1 MLSCWGQYGV
11 PDMLR
16 NVRDARAYIGMML
29 YVVSLTSL
37 FKIVGEREGETL

>member
-1 MLSCWGQYGV
+1 
-11 PDMLR
+11 MLR

-37 FKIVGEREGETL
+37 LVGEREGETL

>member
-1 MLSCWGQYGV
+1 
-11 PDMLR
+11 MLR
-16 NVRDARAYIGMML
+16 NVRNARAYIGMML